1 MLVVSSKKFR
11 ENPRSYFDK
20 IDSGV
25 DILIQRGKSRSYK
38 IVPIK
43 KVEDE
48 EEDDSL
54 MTKEEFFAK
63 IERAAQSIEEGRG
76 VTLHSKEEIL
86 AYLESI

>member
-38 IVPIK
+38 IVPVG
-43 KVEDE
+43 KVEG

-54 MTKEEFFAK
+54 MTKEAFFAK
-63 IERAAQSIEEGRG
+63 IERAKAQYERGEGVVCKTVEE
-76 VTLHSKEEIL
+76 TIQ
-86 AYLESI
+86 YLDSL